1 MHKLLIAFSLLFSS
15 ANVSYAEIEY
25 VECYNNI
32 NKKIEIVFGF
42 NCDYLESHPMHVS
55 LDIYD
60 SNNQII
66 ATYNNVIKVIGRREA
81 KASID
86 YLYRDGLKVD
96 VTITYNEEKLVDHI
110 RLELIR
116 NEVCYLDA
124 ANKNCSMPYKSR
136 YENDVII
143 NYKSDFKI
151 LYLPFDSFLS
161 DNYLNIEDIIVYSNC
176 DVKDAEVYL
185 YIKDEIE
192 GYNMLY
198 DNGYRFLLG
207 VEKENNKYSFYLLE
221 KHYLT
226 LPKFNFSDEYSEE
239 AIVTNNIYFPYLK
252 EQKEYECLLVIKGKI
267 DVEITFFVFTSDMLY
282 GDCSDSKYCMG
293 ISIYD

>member
-1 MHKLLIAFSLLFSS
+1 M
-15 ANVSYAEIEY
+15 
-25 VECYNNI
+25 
-32 NKKIEIVFGF
+32 
-42 NCDYLESHPMHVS
+42 
-55 LDIYD
+55 
-60 SNNQII
+60 
-66 ATYNNVIKVIGRREA
+66 
-81 KASID
+81 
-86 YLYRDGLKVD
+86 
-96 VTITYNEEKLVDHI
+96 
-110 RLELIR
+110 
-116 NEVCYLDA
+116 
-124 ANKNCSMPYKSR
+124 
-136 YENDVII
+136 
-143 NYKSDFKI
+143 
-151 LYLPFDSFLS
+151 
-161 DNYLNIEDIIVYSNC
+161 NIEDIIVYSNC

-221 KHYLT
+221 KHCLT
-226 LPKFNFSDEYSEE
+226 IPKFSFSDEYSEE

>member
-66 ATYNNVIKVIGRREA
+66 ATYNNVIKVIGKREA

-143 NYKSDFKI
+143 KYKSDFKI

-226 LPKFNFSDEYSEE
+226 LPKFSFSDEYSEE
-239 AIVTNNIYFPYLK
+239 AIVTNNIYLPYLK

>member
-42 NCDYLESHPMHVS
+42 NCDYLESHPMHVI

-143 NYKSDFKI
+143 KYKSDFKI

-226 LPKFNFSDEYSEE
+226 LPKFSFSDEYSEE
-239 AIVTNNIYFPYLK
+239 AIVTNNIYLPYLK